1 MIATTSAATSP
12 GLASP
17 LLNVEELST
26 HAPRLLHCRA
36 HTTVEVSEDCDRVDD
51 VARKERVENVDCNS
65 SSALTDVIACMSLE
79 GSAAFARAESHHL
92 AGRLKDA
99 KFGGPAGA
107 RAIDEIENRRQS

>member
-1 MIATTSAATSP
+1 MDYPTLVVATTSAATSP

-51 VARKERVENVDCNS
+51 VARKERVEDVDCNS
-65 SSALTDVIACMSLE
+65 SSAVTDVIACHWK
-79 GSAAFARAESHHL
+79 AAQPRES
-92 AGRLKDA
+92 
-99 KFGGPAGA
+99 
-107 RAIDEIENRRQS
+107 